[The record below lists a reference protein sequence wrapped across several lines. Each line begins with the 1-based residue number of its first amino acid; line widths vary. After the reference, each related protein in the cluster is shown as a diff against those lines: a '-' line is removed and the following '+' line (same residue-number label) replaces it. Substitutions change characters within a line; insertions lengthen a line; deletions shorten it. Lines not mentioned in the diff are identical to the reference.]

1 MLQGIR
7 KSREASKTSLSGR
20 WLIGCHDGYLGGGF
34 KVAKMVNGVREIRL
48 VATGRR
54 STLEVVVVKVPMVVE
69 KEGGELS
76 ENDIYIGCRWERVQN
91 SKFPGSK
98 INREVNLPYAF
109 KHSFYQP
116 RSTGRKS

>member
-34 KVAKMVNGVREIRL
+34 KVVKMVNAVRKIRL
-48 VATGRR
+48 VATGMR
-54 STLEVVVVKVPMVVE
+54 STFEVVVVQVPMVVE

-76 ENDIYIGCRWERVQN
+76 GNDIYIGCRWERVQKSN
-91 SKFPGSK
+91 FPGSK
-98 INREVNLPYAF
+98 INREVNLPCAF
-109 KHSFYQP
+109 KHPFYQP